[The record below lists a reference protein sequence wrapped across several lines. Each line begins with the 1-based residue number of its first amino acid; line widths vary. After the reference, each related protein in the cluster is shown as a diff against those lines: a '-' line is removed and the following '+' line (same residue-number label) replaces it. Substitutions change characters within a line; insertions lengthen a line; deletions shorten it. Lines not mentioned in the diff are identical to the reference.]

1 MVTQATIPVEN
12 ALSRAF
18 REAHHDLMGAL
29 YGVLGNWE
37 DARDAAQTAFLKC
50 WKVRDELENV
60 RDLRAWLFRVSLNAA
75 RDLRRKQQLRRSV
88 SLEALGDALPA
99 HAGES
104 AEDEAV
110 HRERLRRLQ
119 SALRELRPSEREVF
133 ILRQD
138 TGLTYE
144 EIAEARGYPIG
155 TVKTLMRLA
164 LRKLRHR
171 LSEAPAA

>member
-1 MVTQATIPVEN
+1 MIAEATTSDN
-12 ALSRAF
+12 ALSKAF
-18 REAHHDLMGAL
+18 LEAHHDLMGAL
-29 YGVLGNWE
+29 FGVLGNWE

-50 WKVRDELENV
+50 WKVRHELENV
-60 RDLRAWLFRVSLNAA
+60 RDLRAWLFRISLNAA
-75 RDLRRKQQLRRSV
+75 RDLRRKEQVRRAV
-88 SLEALGDALPA
+88 PLDALGDTVPTRSGA
-99 HAGES
+99 S
-104 AEDEAV
+104 AEDEVV

-119 SALRELRPSEREVF
+119 TALRELRPSEREVF

-144 EIAEARGYPIG
+144 EIAEARGYPVG

-164 LRKLRHR
+164 LRKLRGR